1 MEVNTG
7 APQGCVL
14 SPTLFTVY
22 TNDCTAGSENCT
34 IIKYADDTVLLGLIL
49 NDDEEAYRD
58 EIVIM
63 TEWCRKHNLLLNVK
77 KTKEIVFDFRK
88 RQNVINQICIGND
101 GVEIVN
107 KYKYLGTV
115 ICGDLK
121 WTDNIKE
128 QVKKANKRLYFLRKL
143 KEFSVDTKILNLFYT
158 SVIQSVAV
166 FGLIIWYN
174 SASVMDKQQVDK
186 IRKVAQKIIGS
197 PVTTLN
203 DICYGR

>member
-1 MEVNTG
+1 M
-7 APQGCVL
+7 P
-14 SPTLFTVY
+14 
-22 TNDCTAGSENCT
+22 
-34 IIKYADDTVLLGLIL
+34 
-49 NDDEEAYRD
+49 
-58 EIVIM
+58 
-63 TEWCRKHNLLLNVK
+63 EWCRKHNLLLNVK

-88 RQNVINQICIGND
+88 RQNVIDQIYIGND
-101 GVEIVN
+101 GVE
-107 KYKYLGTV
+107 KYLGNV

-128 QVKKANKRLYFLRKL
+128 QVKKSNKRLYFLRKL

-158 SVIQSVAV
+158 CVIQSVAV

-203 DICYGR
+203 DIYDTKIMCKVKSVINDTIVGRPTSSIVPKNIKIGISCYKLVSISI

>member
-1 MEVNTG
+1 M
-7 APQGCVL
+7 
-14 SPTLFTVY
+14 
-22 TNDCTAGSENCT
+22 
-34 IIKYADDTVLLGLIL
+34 LLGLIF

-77 KTKEIVFDFRK
+77 KTKEIVIYFRK
-88 RQNVINQICIGND
+88 RQNVSNQICIGND

-128 QVKKANKRLYFLRKL
+128 QVKKANKIEVSGEKL
-143 KEFSVDTKILNLFYT
+143 ISV
-158 SVIQSVAV
+158 
-166 FGLIIWYN
+166 
-174 SASVMDKQQVDK
+174 
-186 IRKVAQKIIGS
+186 KIIE
-197 PVTTLN
+197 
-203 DICYGR
+203 